1 MLMISEL
8 VKLATGGFVM
18 GCGPCL
24 AYTAP
29 LLLPYI
35 GGTRRDWSEA
45 LRAGAMFVL
54 GRVVALAILGAL
66 ATVAFHTINRFF
78 PPHRSGYLYLL
89 AAGIIIALGAL
100 MIAGK
105 SAKMPRPGR
114 DKGARFSKGT
124 MTVMFLGFL
133 YGITPCVPFVAVLTY
148 VACVAENPAVG
159 ALYAVAFALSTA
171 IPLLILAAA
180 TGLIPQKL
188 LTTPRSRRGFQI
200 VCGAILILFGA
211 HLVYSVLYLLV

>member
-1 MLMISEL
+1 MTSEL
-8 VKLATGGFVM
+8 VKLVTGGFVM
-18 GCGPCL
+18 GWGPCL
-24 AYTAP
+24 ASTAP
-29 LLLPYI
+29 LLLPYV
-35 GGTRRDWSEA
+35 GGTRRDWSGA
-45 LRAGAMFVL
+45 LRAGAMFAL
-54 GRVVALAILGAL
+54 GRVAALAILGAL

-105 SAKMPRPGR
+105 LRRMPGAEG
-114 DKGARFSKGT
+114 DKGAGFGKGT
-124 MTVMFLGFL
+124 VTVVFLGFL
-133 YGITPCVPFVAVLTY
+133 YGITPCAPLVAVLTY
-148 VACVAENPAVG
+148 VACVAENAAVG
-159 ALYAVAFALSTA
+159 VLYAVVFAISAA

-188 LTTPRSRRGFQI
+188 LTTPRARRTFEV

-211 HLVYSVLYLLV
+211 HLIYSVLYLLL